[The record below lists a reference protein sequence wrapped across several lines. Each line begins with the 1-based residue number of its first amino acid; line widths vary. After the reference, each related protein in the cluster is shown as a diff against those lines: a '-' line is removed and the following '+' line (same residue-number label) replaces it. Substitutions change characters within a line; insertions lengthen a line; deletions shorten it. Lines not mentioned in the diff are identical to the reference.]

1 MRTQGTIPGYN
12 KVANMCELNRRL
24 LLLAGV
30 LTLVL
35 LFCTV
40 PAMAAR
46 PTVLTFQASPDTI
59 TAGGYVELSGIL
71 KDSSGS
77 KLTAQPVLIE
87 VSKDGGAWNT
97 LSIATTRL
105 GNYSAVKTLT
115 DPGSYYFRASYS
127 GSIVYGPSTSPPVRV
142 IVTPP
147 EGPGASTLSLVVSPE
162 SVDLGGILT
171 FNGTLANAS
180 SMEGL
185 GGQPIFLEYST
196 DEGVTYSILTLVNSG
211 GDGNYSYSQ
220 PQFTPGTF
228 WYRARFDGNPMY
240 AGSESEVEEATVNGT
255 PAALATTLTITAD
268 PTSVTAGTPVK
279 VTGKLTVSET
289 GVPLKDQFIF
299 LQVSNNG
306 VTWKPAGLLT
316 TFADGNYTVFQSLIN
331 PGTYYFRAEY
341 QGSDGSYLP
350 SQSGTVMVT
359 VSGKT
364 AKLTTLTANAT
375 PDTLDLGQQVTISGN
390 LTDTSSGKGLSG
402 LAVKVYYS
410 TDGVDWKAA
419 GLAAA
424 RLGEYRVR
432 HTPSTAGMY
441 YYKAAF
447 SGSAAYSP
455 SESGVVTVIVN
466 GPKPPEAT
474 ELSLTTDTPNPEI
487 GTTIALQVRLTKED
501 AEEGVGGKTIHL
513 RQSRDGVNYNPGW
526 IFTTYANGNYT
537 FLLSLSSGGMY
548 YYQAT
553 FDGDSSYLPS
563 QSQVLQVVVKKA
575 SALTMDISPVVQEE
589 NQDYLVTGTLKEAL
603 TGTGIGGATIDI
615 EQSVDTENWT
625 EIGFATSMQDG
636 SYIFTGTAE
645 DAGTFYY
652 RTEFEGSIPYTESIS
667 NSIGVIVNPALED

>member
-1 MRTQGTIPGYN
+1 
-12 KVANMCELNRRL
+12 MCELNRRL

-35 LFCTV
+35 LFCTA
-40 PAMAAR
+40 PAMASR

-77 KLTAQPVLIE
+77 RLTAQPVLIE
-87 VSKDGGAWNT
+87 VSRDGTTWNT
-97 LSIATTRL
+97 LSIASTRL

-127 GSIVYGPSTSPPVRV
+127 GSIVYGSSASPPVLV
-142 IVTPP
+142 MVEMPA
-147 EGPGASTLSLVVSPE
+147 GPGASMLSLEVTPG
-162 SVDLGGILT
+162 SVDLGESLT

-180 SMEGL
+180 SMAGL
-185 GGQPIFLEYST
+185 GGQPIFLDYSP
-196 DEGVTYSILTLVNSG
+196 DGVTYSTLTLINSG
-211 GDGNYSYSQ
+211 SDGNYSYSQ
-220 PQFTPGTF
+220 PQYTPGTF
-228 WYRARFDGNPMY
+228 WYRARFEGNSMY
-240 AGSESEVEEATVNGT
+240 AGSQSEIAEAVVNGT

-268 PTSVTAGTPVK
+268 PTSVSAGTPVK
-279 VTGKLTVSET
+279 ITGKLTATES
-289 GVPLKDQFIF
+289 GMPLKDQFIF

-306 VTWKPAGLLT
+306 VTWKPAGLFT

-341 QGSDGSYLP
+341 QGNDGLYLS
-350 SQSGTVMVT
+350 SQSGTVTVT

-364 AKLTTLTANAT
+364 TKSTTLTANAT
-375 PDTLDLGQQVTISGN
+375 PDTIDLGQQVTISGN

-424 RLGEYRVR
+424 RLGEFRVR

-455 SESGVVTVIVN
+455 SESDIVTVMVN
-466 GPKPPEAT
+466 GPEPPKAT
-474 ELSLTTDTPNPEI
+474 ELSVTTDTPNPEI
-487 GTTIALQVRLTKED
+487 GTTIALQVRLTEENAD
-501 AEEGVGGKTIHL
+501 EGVGGKTIHL

-537 FLLSLSSGGMY
+537 FLLSLSSGGTY

-563 QSQVLQVVVKKA
+563 QSQTLQVVVKKA
-575 SALTMDISPVVQEE
+575 TSLTMDISPVVQEQY
-589 NQDYLVTGTLKEAL
+589 QDYRVSGSFTEAL

-625 EIGFATSMQDG
+625 EIGFATTMPDG
-636 SYIFTGTAE
+636 SYLFTGTAE

-652 RTEFEGSIPYTESIS
+652 RTEFEGSVPYTESIS